1 MTATDDPV
9 NIWKS
14 KPRGEKIIILCIVFA
29 EILAILIVVGP
40 KIWTGSIR
48 TSTYDSQKLTYGKRY
63 TVNSDVIYAATS
75 LAAFDTMMNYIMTND
90 KETISRMASSGD
102 IIYLKRGQVVL
113 LDKSRMKYFVVH
125 RENYNEM
132 LYIMSDHLIPK

>member
-48 TSTYDSQKLTYGKRY
+48 TSTFDNQKLTYGKRY

-90 KETISRMASSGD
+90 KETISRPLQG
-102 IIYLKRGQVVL
+102 YNYFKRGQGPA
-113 LDKSRMKYFVVH
+113 DKSCMK
-125 RENYNEM
+125 
-132 LYIMSDHLIPK
+132 

>member
-1 MTATDDPV
+1 MAATDDTV

-14 KPRGEKIIILCIVFA
+14 KPRGEKIIILCIVVA

-40 KIWTGSIR
+40 KIWTGSNR
-48 TSTYDSQKLTYGKRY
+48 TSTFDSQKLTYGKRY

-75 LAAFDTMMNYIMTND
+75 LAALDTMMNCILTND

-102 IIYLKRGQVVL
+102 ITYLKRGQVVL
-113 LDKSRMKYFVVH
+113 LYKSRMKYFVVH
-125 RENYNEM
+125 RENYNEI
-132 LYIMSDHLIPK
+132 LYVMSDHLIPE